1 MRGIIVRL
9 VSLIAVVF
17 FVSLL
22 TGCSGPSPHRINLS
36 PEVVS
41 APRLPQ
47 SIPVRVDVNYPSLQ
61 LKIGTVADRFG
72 NEVPVW
78 VTDNIRNEIQRAA
91 TQTLNRMGVVTTSNA
106 NAQLSL
112 TIDHLSYNLR
122 SDGIRRELVGNM
134 RVSMQ
139 VIDGTRRY
147 NGRFESN
154 RREEIVIT
162 PTESRSIEFI
172 NALASDALFEAFNDP
187 EFTRFMI
194 AGAR

>member
-1 MRGIIVRL
+1 MRDIIVRL
-9 VSLIAVVF
+9 VSLLTCVVLA
-17 FVSLL
+17 SLMV
-22 TGCSGPSPHRINLS
+22 GCSGPTPHRLNLS

-47 SIPVRVDVNYPSLQ
+47 SVPVRVDVNYPSLQ
-61 LKIGTVADRFG
+61 LKIGSVADRLG

-78 VTDNIRNEIQRAA
+78 VTDNIRNEIQRSAI
-91 TQTLNRMGVVTTSNA
+91 QTLNRMGVVTTSNA
-106 NAQLSL
+106 NAQLSIS
-112 TIDHLSYNLR
+112 IDHLSYNLR
-122 SDGIRRELVGNM
+122 SDGIRRELVGGM
-134 RVSMQ
+134 KISMQ

-154 RREEIVIT
+154 RREEILMT
-162 PTESRSIEFI
+162 PTESKSIEFV
-172 NALASDALFEAFNDP
+172 NALAADALFEAFNDP